1 MVFSRKHLI
10 DLSIKAHHFKGMNI
24 SITWHFITTFLF
36 FYVLARTKSA
46 PLSSLLCRFLTFTNR
61 LTKYFK
67 PFLSIEYIF
76 FTSYNFSWEHFSSS
90 RIFVKHRKLTLT
102 ETASYLKSM
111 GWNFMGSEG
120 FEHPRSNISASRP
133 PNLCTTR
140 EGAPLFVY
148 ENRIHSRAAVP

>member
-67 PFLSIEYIF
+67 PFLSIEYIC

-102 ETASYLKSM
+102 ETASYLKSYLLQHVSSWQSICILKHM
-111 GWNFMGSEG
+111 QCFHGLRRFWTPQKQHQCF
-120 FEHPRSNISASRP
+120 P
-133 PNLCTTR
+133 
-140 EGAPLFVY
+140 AP
-148 ENRIHSRAAVP
+148 